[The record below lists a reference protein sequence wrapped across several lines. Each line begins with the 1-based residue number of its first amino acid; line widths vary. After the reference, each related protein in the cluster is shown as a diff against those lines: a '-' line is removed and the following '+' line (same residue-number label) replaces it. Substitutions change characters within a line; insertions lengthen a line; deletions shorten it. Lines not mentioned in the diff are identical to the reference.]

1 MTNRTRQPRRIQG
14 PGDPPWTWPAA
25 FVAVAALTAAAG
37 VALVLALT
45 GTTSAPTAVALS
57 AVLTSFVLVV
67 VKAAKSDRG
76 GHIRRLLH
84 ALAVLAGPGRG
95 MP

>member
-57 AVLTSFVLVV
+57 AVLTGFVLVV
-67 VKAAKSDRG
+67 VKAAQSGG

>member
-1 MTNRTRQPRRIQG
+1 MDVARGVRRRG
-14 PGDPPWTWPAA
+14 RAHR
-25 FVAVAALTAAAG
+25 AAG

-57 AVLTSFVLVV
+57 AVLTGFVLVV
-67 VKAAKSDRG
+67 VKAAQSGG

>member
-45 GTTSAPTAVALS
+45 GTTSAPTAIALS
-57 AVLTSFVLVV
+57 AVLTGFVLVV
-67 VKAAKSDRG
+67 VKAAQSGG
-76 GHIRRLLH
+76 GHTRRLLH